1 MAKAVVSY
9 QYNEGRPS
17 TPIKLNVL
25 VYSDDAKRKF
35 NFPSSLSLARVGY
48 QRYWNTTD
56 DLLNDRSYA
65 SFFSSMRTY
74 LDGALEINALLAY
87 CTITRKN
94 HCITVFNKKE
104 IRCSSAMEAP
114 LWFEIG
120 LHQNSD
126 AHIYNNNHCIERP
139 HIFIKCIF
147 PQQIKVME

>member
-1 MAKAVVSY
+1 MAKAALSY

-56 DLLNDRSYA
+56 DLLNHRSCA
-65 SFFSSMRTY
+65 SFLSMCTY
-74 LDGALEINALLAY
+74 LYGALHLSY
-87 CTITRKN
+87 HTIFKQYKGMTA
-94 HCITVFNKKE
+94 FNNKQF
-104 IRCSSAMEAP
+104 RCASGMNAP
-114 LWFEIG
+114 LWFQIG

-139 HIFIKCIF
+139 HVFIKCIF
-147 PQQIKVME
+147 LQQIKVME

>member
-48 QRYWNTTD
+48 RRYWNTTD
-56 DLLNDRSYA
+56 DLLNDSSYA
-65 SFFSSMRTY
+65 SFLSMRTY
-74 LDGALEINALLAY
+74 FYGALDLVLAY
-87 CTITRKN
+87 YTINRQYQG
-94 HCITVFNKKE
+94 IIAFDKKQF
-104 IRCSSAMEAP
+104 RCASAMDAP
-114 LWFEIG
+114 LWFQIG

>member
-1 MAKAVVSY
+1 MAKAVLSY

-65 SFFSSMRTY
+65 YFFSSMRTY
-74 LDGALEINALLAY
+74 LDGALDLVLAY

-104 IRCSSAMEAP
+104 DGNGKIEPQSA
-114 LWFEIG
+114 
-120 LHQNSD
+120 
-126 AHIYNNNHCIERP
+126 
-139 HIFIKCIF
+139 
-147 PQQIKVME
+147 

>member
-1 MAKAVVSY
+1 MAKAVLSY

-25 VYSDDAKRKF
+25 VYSDDGKRKF

-48 QRYWNTTD
+48 QRYWNITN
-56 DLLNDRSYA
+56 DLLNARSYA
-65 SFFSSMRTY
+65 SFLSMCTY
-74 LDGALEINALLAY
+74 LYGALYVLAY
-87 CTITRKN
+87 YTIIKQYQG
-94 HCITVFNKKE
+94 ITAFNKKQY
-104 IRCSSAMEAP
+104 RCASVMEAP
-114 LWFEIG
+114 LWFQIG